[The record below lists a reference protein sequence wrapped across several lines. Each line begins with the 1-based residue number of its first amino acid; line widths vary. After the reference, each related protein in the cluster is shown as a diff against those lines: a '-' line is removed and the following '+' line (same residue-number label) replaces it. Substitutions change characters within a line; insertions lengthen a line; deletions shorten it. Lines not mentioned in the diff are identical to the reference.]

1 MGAARSRSGC
11 LSCRRRKKKC
21 DEKKPICTAC
31 LRNNLGCVWPDPST
45 QDGQFASQLH
55 GLSTRPAAES
65 DAWAFAFVGARP
77 NLPTTTIPSS
87 LSHLV
92 LPGSVSPVSET
103 WTLLDHYLKD
113 TANHLA
119 CLQDSRNPFLHTI
132 LPAAL
137 DDELLMNSIL
147 ALSGTHLMQRNP
159 HLSRE
164 IQTLTWSSY
173 RRALKQL
180 RVALSMAFGGR
191 GERRNDEDIWNIL
204 LVVLIFYLL
213 EATRGNDPKAMQG
226 HLDGA
231 HHLMGY
237 LSGSKSSLSQTN
249 IVSLTM
255 ELYVYNASLASFT
268 TNYKPTALPMS
279 LTINPNVF
287 TGSNIGVMC
296 GCAYELFTYVPKV
309 SELLWELAS
318 NQIASLED
326 RYTAQYHYLKAQIE
340 SWRPQ
345 SQEKDMVLCAELYQ
359 QSLLLL
365 LDFHFSGHR
374 SQSLDASFLNLK
386 MILSRLS
393 PSSPMSTTVTWP
405 LFAFGMMAHH
415 DRFKELIRSYLQSLV
430 SIFGMG
436 VMSTAL
442 AQLEQ
447 AWQINHGE
455 DDIGTFFMNQNNL
468 PLIC

>member
-1 MGAARSRSGC
+1 MGARSRSGC

-31 LRNNLGCVWPDPST
+31 LRNNLGCVWPDPNT
-45 QDGQFASQLH
+45 QDGQFASRLH
-55 GLSTRPAAES
+55 GLSTRSAVES
-65 DAWAFAFVGARP
+65 DAWAVASVGVRP
-77 NLPTTTIPSS
+77 KVPTTTIPPS
-87 LSHLV
+87 LSHVV

-119 CLQDSRNPFLHTI
+119 CLQDGRNPFLHTI

-147 ALSGTHLMQRNP
+147 ALSGTHLMQRTP

-180 RVALSMAFGGR
+180 RVALSMAFGER
-191 GERRNDEDIWNIL
+191 SERRNDEAIWNIL

-237 LSGSKSSLSQTN
+237 LTGSEPGHSQTN
-249 IVSLTM
+249 IILLTT
-255 ELYVYNASLASFT
+255 ELYVYNASLASLT
-268 TNYKPTALPMS
+268 TNYTPTRLPFS
-279 LTINPNVF
+279 LTINQNTF
-287 TGSNIGVMC
+287 TGSNFGAMC

-309 SELLWELAS
+309 SELLWEFAS
-318 NQIASLED
+318 NQFASLEE
-326 RYTAQYHYLKAQIE
+326 RYTTQYHYLKAQIE
-340 SWRPQ
+340 GWRPQ
-345 SQEKDMVLCAELYQ
+345 SEEKDMVLCAELYR

-374 SQSLDASFLNLK
+374 SQSLDVSFRNLE
-386 MILSRLS
+386 MILSCLS
-393 PSSPMSTTVTWP
+393 PRSPMSTTVTWP

-415 DRFKELIRSYLQSLV
+415 DRFRGLIRSYLQSLV

-447 AWQINHGE
+447 FWQIKHDQ
-455 DDIGTFFMNQNNL
+455 DDIGMFFMNQNNL